1 MSYQQ
6 TKQPNLI
13 TKLFKTSVTSI
24 IVAVIATMVGVVI
37 DGIVISRFLGPDA
50 MAAYGLVTP
59 VVNMMNVFSGVL
71 STGVQVVCAQHLG
84 AGDAKSARRAFSMC
98 MLVTVAISAVILA
111 TVIIFRSDIAT
122 FLGARDGAAHL
133 LPMASDYL
141 LGLSFS
147 LPMVIFL
154 FEFNALMR
162 LDGDANRVIV
172 AVGAMTVA
180 DVAGDLINAT
190 LIKGGMIGMGLA
202 TSISYLIAGVIMVLH
217 FARKDIIFKPSLK
230 GLKLS
235 DLKDILVTGSSSAV
249 GSASGAARN
258 TLLNRIMVGTALSA
272 TAVSA
277 LSIMNTVLGFASCV
291 MIGVGMTCSMVAGMI
306 LGDRDRKA
314 AEDLIKITLKTCLFI
329 GIPMSVLIF
338 IFAPQIAAVFVTGD
352 SNQELVD
359 LATRALRFYS
369 VSITLYGINNAF
381 VNYLQGMRRM
391 GISNAFC
398 FVQNF
403 LFIAIPAVVFAS
415 SWQTDAVWSAYIIG
429 ECTTLLSI
437 IICAAFKSKKLPI
450 KARDYTFL
458 KEPFGAS
465 PDMIY
470 EVSITSKEQVIKASS
485 DVYDFCV
492 SKGADTKIKML
503 LSLFV
508 EELGNNVADFGFSEG
523 KERSLDI
530 RVIKTETGW
539 SMRLRD
545 NCRAFDPTEWIRI
558 HEGDDP
564 TANIGIRMVCGMA
577 KDISYLS
584 TLDLNILS
592 IEM

>member
-1 MSYQQ
+1 MSAS
-6 TKQPNLI
+6 KQPNLI
-13 TKLFKTSVTSI
+13 HKLFKTSVTSI

-37 DGIVISRFLGPDA
+37 DGILISRFLGPDA
-50 MAAYGLVTP
+50 MAAYGLITP

-71 STGVQVVCAQHLG
+71 STGAQVVCAQHLG

-98 MLVTVAISAVILA
+98 MVVTCFLSVLILFSVIVFRNDISV
-111 TVIIFRSDIAT
+111 

-162 LDGDANRVIV
+162 LDGDANRVII
-172 AVGAMTVA
+172 AVGAMTIA
-180 DVAGDLINAT
+180 DIVGDILNVT
-190 LIKGGMIGMGLA
+190 LIKGGMLGMGLA
-202 TSISYLIAGVIMVLH
+202 TSVSYLIAGVIMVLH
-217 FARKDIIFKPSLK
+217 FAKKDIIFKPSLR
-230 GLKLS
+230 GLKFG

-258 TLLNRIMVGTALSA
+258 TLLNQIMVGTALSA

-314 AEDLIKITLKTCLFI
+314 AEDLIRVTLKTCLFI
-329 GIPMSVLIF
+329 GIPMSVLVF
-338 IFAPQIAAVFVTGD
+338 IFAPQIASVFVPGNG
-352 SNQELVD
+352 SAELLD

-369 VSITLYGINNAF
+369 ISITLYGINNSF

-391 GISNAFC
+391 AIANVFC
-398 FVQNF
+398 FFQNF
-403 LFIAIPAVVFAS
+403 LFIAIPAVALVGK
-415 SWQTDAVWSAYIIG
+415 WQTDAVWSAYIIG
-429 ECTTLLSI
+429 ECATLLSI
-437 IICAAFKSKKLPI
+437 VISAGVRSKKLPVR
-450 KARDYTFL
+450 ARDYAFL
-458 KEPFGAS
+458 KEPFGAA

-470 EVSITSKEQVIKASS
+470 EVSITSKEQVLQASTE
-485 DVYDFCV
+485 VYDFCV

-530 RVIKTETGW
+530 RVIRTETGW

-545 NCRAFDPTEWIRI
+545 NCRAFDPTEWIKI

-577 KDISYLS
+577 CEISYLS
-584 TLDLNILS
+584 TMDLNILS
-592 IEM
+592 ISM